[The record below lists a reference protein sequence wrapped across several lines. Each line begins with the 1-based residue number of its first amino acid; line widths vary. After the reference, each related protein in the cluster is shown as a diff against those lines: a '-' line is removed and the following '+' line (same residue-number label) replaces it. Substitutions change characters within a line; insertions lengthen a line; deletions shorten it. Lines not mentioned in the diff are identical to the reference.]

1 MGSSRWKRAVVTFVL
16 GLLAFVGLG
25 GWALASPVGA
35 APDDDFHLASIWCAW
50 GDRDGLCST
59 GEEDGVKVV
68 PQQLV
73 LAAHCYAFQPDQSA
87 ACVPT
92 EDATLATTRVNS
104 SGNYPPIFYGVTGA
118 FASQNIDASVI
129 SIRLFNSAIF
139 VGAVIAVLALLRPG
153 QRGPLIWSSAI
164 ALVPVGVFFIASANP
179 SSWAVL
185 SGVTVW
191 IALTGY
197 FTSKRRSFR
206 IALGALGAVL
216 GVMGAGARSD
226 AAVYV
231 AFAALAAMILSYRRG
246 RDWLKLAVLP
256 LALIAIGAYFF
267 LTSGQTS
274 WAVVAGAEQIL
285 DSGGETGSSLALL
298 VSNFVMLPYLWAGNL
313 GTWGLG
319 WLDTTMLP
327 TVWIVM
333 IGVFVAVVFW
343 GVRVMGRRKALV
355 LALAILA
362 LIAMPLY
369 VLHGQQ
375 AAVGT
380 EVQPR
385 YILPLMLIF
394 TGVALSG
401 FTRDDLGLSRLQGF
415 VVLFGVAVANALALH
430 TNMQRYLTGLDRSG
444 ANLNTNIEWWWS
456 IPISPMTVWFVGSA
470 AFALLMLGLYLL
482 LFTGPGRR
490 LLPGSEAGTAVEAP
504 AIPAVTESAR

>member
-1 MGSSRWKRAVVTFVL
+1 MEPRRWKRAIVTLVL
-16 GLLAFVGLG
+16 GLFAFLGLG
-25 GWALASPVGA
+25 AWALASPVGA

-50 GDRDGLCST
+50 GDREGLCEP
-59 GEEDGVKVV
+59 GAEDGVHVV

-73 LAAHCYAFQPDQSA
+73 LAAHCYAYQPEQSA
-87 ACVPT
+87 ACVPAD
-92 EDATLATTRVNS
+92 EATLGTTRVNS

-118 FASQNIDASVI
+118 FASESIDGSVI
-129 SIRLFNSAIF
+129 AIRLFNSAIF
-139 VGAVIAVLALLRPG
+139 IGAVIAVLALLRPG
-153 QRGPLIWSSAI
+153 QRGPLIWSSAV
-164 ALVPVGVFFIASANP
+164 ALVPVGVFFIASVNP

-185 SGVTVW
+185 SGATVW

-197 FTSKRRSFR
+197 FTAHRRSTR
-206 IALGALGAVL
+206 IALGVLGAVF
-216 GVMGAGARSD
+216 GVMGAGSRSD

-256 LALIAIGAYFF
+256 LGLIVVGAYFF

-285 DSGGETGSSLALL
+285 ESGGEAGSSWALL
-298 VSNFVMLPYLWAGNL
+298 ISNLVMLPYLWTGNL

-319 WLDTTMLP
+319 WLDTQMPP

-355 LALAILA
+355 LALALLA

-401 FTRDDLGLSRLQGF
+401 FTRDDLGLSKLQGF
-415 VVLFGVAVANALALH
+415 IVLFGVAAANAFALH
-430 TNMQRYLTGLDRSG
+430 TNMQRYITGLDKRG

-456 IPISPMTVWFVGSA
+456 IPVPPMTVWFVGSA

-482 LFTGPGRR
+482 LFTGGGRR
-490 LLPGSEAGTAVEAP
+490 LMPGEETEVEA
-504 AIPAVTESAR
+504 SAMPTVGSAQPTS